1 MLKYFHDK
9 IAENPSFQYAL
20 QMDREEQI
28 TNIFCLSLRSF
39 SPYVLCFL
47 NVGRIEYM
55 GRRKIWTASV
65 IICYVSSDGSR
76 MSQERRNNFGRLS
89 YVERSTLEDPH
100 WPLVRFRTSG
110 LRYRGSEKHTRP

>member
-20 QMDREEQI
+20 QMDCEEQI
-28 TNIFCLSLRSF
+28 TNIFCLRLERSF
-39 SPYVLCFL
+39 SHYVLCFL

-55 GRRKIWTASV
+55 GRPKIWTASV

-76 MSQERRNNFGRLS
+76 MSQERRNNFGRP
-89 YVERSTLEDPH
+89 Y
-100 WPLVRFRTSG
+100 
-110 LRYRGSEKHTRP
+110 